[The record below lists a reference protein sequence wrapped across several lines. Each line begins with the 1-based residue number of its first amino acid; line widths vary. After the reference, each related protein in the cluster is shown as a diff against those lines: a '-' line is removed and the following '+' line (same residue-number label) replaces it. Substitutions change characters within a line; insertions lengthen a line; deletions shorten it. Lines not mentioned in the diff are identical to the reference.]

1 MKKGKKTMK
10 KASVAV
16 NALRV
21 LFVLLVLA
29 LIVYFLLNR
38 ERFTVDGIINM
49 LPENL
54 LLAAAVILLLYSLK
68 SLTVFFPIIV
78 IQISVGLIFSP
89 ALGVLINLLGAFC
102 EALVPY
108 LLARTA
114 GIGADTTGK
123 MMRRYPK
130 IEAFVQKHAKNQFF
144 LSFFLRILGFLPLDV
159 VSALLGILEFR
170 FPKYMTGSLLGMLPG
185 ILFTTLLGASI
196 MNPWSVEFWVSML
209 GTGTI
214 SFGSLIVYIVLT
226 KKKDGEK
233 PA

>member
-1 MKKGKKTMK
+1 MQKGKKAMK

-16 NALRV
+16 NVLRV
-21 LFVLLVLA
+21 IFVLLVLG

-38 ERFTVDGIINM
+38 SKFTVDSIVNM
-49 LPENL
+49 LPESL
-54 LLAAAVILLLYSLK
+54 LLSAAVILLLYSLK

-78 IQISVGLIFSP
+78 LQISVGLIFSP
-89 ALGVLINLLGAFC
+89 VLGVLVNLAGAFC

-108 LLARTA
+108 LLARIA
-114 GIGADTTGK
+114 GIGGDTTGK
-123 MMRRYPK
+123 MMKRYPK
-130 IEAFVQKHAKNQFF
+130 IEGFVQKHAKNQLF

-159 VSALLGILEFR
+159 VSALLGILKFS

-209 GTGTI
+209 GTGAI
-214 SFGSLIVYIVLT
+214 SFGSLIVYIVLA
-226 KKKDGEK
+226 KKKNGEN
-233 PA
+233 PV